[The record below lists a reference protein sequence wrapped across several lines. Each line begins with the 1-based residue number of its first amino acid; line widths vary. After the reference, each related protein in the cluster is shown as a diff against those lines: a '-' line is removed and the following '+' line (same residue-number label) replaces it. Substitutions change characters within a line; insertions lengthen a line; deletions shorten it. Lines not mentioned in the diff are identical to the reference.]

1 MLGLPR
7 CQTKKKQTSRHQ
19 TLFQLERREKIGY
32 FNDVKTEAHTVTM
45 CCSAETKQVNG
56 EKWRSCVLF
65 VRNEKKTNTH
75 SQSMSKNFHH
85 YLVFFPSFHSQRQ
98 NCWLLPSKSCHCSWY
113 VTDPK
118 DLDGRKFSLSHFH
131 TKVIGRSKMNKS
143 NRRDHKWRAPMPNTD
158 WTR

>member
-32 FNDVKTEAHTVTM
+32 FNDVKTEAHTVKM

-75 SQSMSKNFHH
+75 S
-85 YLVFFPSFHSQRQ
+85 PI
-98 NCWLLPSKSCHCSWY
+98 Y
-113 VTDPK
+113 VQ
-118 DLDGRKFSLSHFH
+118 KFSSLFSFFFIVPIQKDKIVGCCHQNVVIAHEMWPIQKILMAENSLFLIFIH
-131 TKVIGRSKMNKS
+131 KSFADRKWTKATDVIISGERQCQI
-143 NRRDHKWRAPMPNTD
+143 
-158 WTR
+158 